1 MAQNL
6 SLTLTKVMWLSKTD
20 PAGLIAWVLQSRPL
34 TSRLFSRTK
43 SHSVSYDTCFAVGQ
57 CFLPRDLNAIAQPMS
72 HQRIQQCILQQ
83 KEQERPTHV
92 QLQTTF
98 SKQTPEQQNQTNGE
112 NLDNMD

>member
-1 MAQNL
+1 
-6 SLTLTKVMWLSKTD
+6 
-20 PAGLIAWVLQSRPL
+20 
-34 TSRLFSRTK
+34 
-43 SHSVSYDTCFAVGQ
+43 
-57 CFLPRDLNAIAQPMS
+57 MS